1 MQKKGRETVTV
12 FDLLLLPE
20 TTLWAWRK
28 VKNCYQSA
36 DSLFDQAA
44 VAAFELNL
52 EQELE
57 SIRSDF
63 GGGRWRNQP
72 LRPVPQPKK
81 PKPTGEPR
89 LRQYFEVSVRD
100 QVAWAALV
108 TVLGPEVDRQMPAW
122 SYGNRLYRS
131 SWYELETPEG
141 SSSKLN
147 VGPYRHSRGNLYRHF
162 KHSWPLYR
170 RHISLAA
177 RQMVQGE
184 LGPEHLDEG
193 ELRALE
199 QREGLSY
206 LEPWF
211 WRRAKSQGETIY
223 AASLDLAKFYPSI
236 KPEAILKGF
245 EASVEGFQSEAPL
258 VSLIQDM
265 LQFEVDAEGLSETLR
280 KAIDPT
286 VTTGPFSGIPT
297 GIFVGGFLANV
308 AMLPIDKI
316 VDALI
321 HERGRIAHFRFV
333 DDHEVLAYDFD
344 ELVAWIAEY
353 KALLNGSGIG
363 VSIEPEKFI
372 PEELK
377 RLFVDEVEIDEN
389 TAPDMAEARATAMRL
404 AQLNGRKPTALM
416 TRTLAQVSMLAAT
429 DFDLLT
435 DAGRAQ
441 RLEQLEWLLL
451 ANVPEQE
458 IRQDTRMAF
467 AAARISSLTP
477 TLFRPN
483 DDLHQKLRQLAAT
496 MEVVTKSRSAGLPVS
511 AQMKQQISGLKAEVR
526 HFTGIEGSA
535 WNKLL
540 RRHFG
545 LLFEAFSNHPDKARL
560 FLRLLDYCRMT
571 GYDGLPRITEWMRA
585 HEIDELRFLKCYL
598 GSLGIH
604 AIARHIATACMAVN
618 RTNLLHRERNAA
630 RSFLS
635 HLTKFDINAFFVDGR
650 STKLERFQIDAMNAL
665 LAACVLGAIELN
677 EKDRSLANGLTKCVR
692 KLLGSTPTVAALGE
706 LTKTSVGV
714 WCHWF
719 FGATGSYSDRAPLY
733 WGELA
738 QAHDPYDQYDWASL
752 RRYPDRLPMN
762 AWERLR
768 DVPNLIASDDEGWLL
783 DAARAEPLLFY
794 TLSAEHPSVASVRSM
809 LDQPDHSMT
818 LSNWVAFV
826 ASTSPNDPRRSE
838 WTALEIIRQI
848 LMPLHDLFGPDPDY
862 LDRLHPENIRI
873 PVSWRDISADYRVN
887 QRITWEG
894 WRLVASRESVII
906 SQISIADFRYSDTL
920 AARERRWE
928 RRLRPLGQLLWGIL
942 RLDFDLPRAWNI
954 RGQERSFV
962 GIITKDLERLPISSF
977 TLAILQSCLLPRS
990 IETLFLPKYPS
1001 LFGNAKMQA
1010 AADIEFEMPIRG
1022 PDELERALVRAQSQ
1036 LQRNQMTVLEHEP
1049 RQLIPVELQQV
1060 AAFVGGPEG
1069 QEDLQQ

>member
-1 MQKKGRETVTV
+1 MTV

-63 GGGRWRNQP
+63 RDGRWRTQP

-100 QVAWAALV
+100 QVAWAAIV

-122 SYGNRLYRS
+122 SYGNRLYRAA
-131 SWYELETPEG
+131 WYERETPEG

-184 LGPEHLDEG
+184 LDPENLDEG

-199 QREGLSY
+199 QREGLDY
-206 LEPWF
+206 LESWF

-245 EASVEGFQSEAPL
+245 EASVEAFKNEVLL

-265 LQFEVDAEGLSETLR
+265 LQFEVDAEGLSDTLR
-280 KAIDPT
+280 NTIDPT

-308 AMLPIDKI
+308 ALLPLDKT
-316 VDALI
+316 VDAIL

-353 KALLNGSGIG
+353 KALLNASGIG

-377 RLFVDEVEIDEN
+377 RLFADEVENAEN
-389 TAPDMAEARATAMRL
+389 TASDMAEARVTAMRR
-404 AQLNGRKPTALM
+404 AQMNGRKPTALM

-483 DDLHQKLRQLAAT
+483 DDLLQKHRQFAASTEVLA
-496 MEVVTKSRSAGLPVS
+496 KSRAAGVPAP
-511 AQMKQQISGLKAEVR
+511 AQMKQQISRLRAEVR
-526 HFTGIEGSA
+526 HFSGVEATA

-571 GYDGLPRITEWMRA
+571 GYDGLPRITAWMRA
-585 HEIDELRFLKCYL
+585 HETDDLRFLKGYL
-598 GSLGIH
+598 GSLGIQ
-604 AIARHIATACMAVN
+604 AIARHVATACMAAN
-618 RTNLLHRERNAA
+618 RTDLLHRERNAA

-635 HLTKFDINAFFVDGR
+635 HLAKFDIVTFFADGR
-650 STKLERFQIDAMNAL
+650 GMKLERFQMDAMNAL
-665 LAACVLGAIELN
+665 VAACVFGALELGEN
-677 EKDRSLANGLTKCVR
+677 NRSLANGLTKCVR
-692 KLLGSTPTVAALGE
+692 KLLGWTPTVVELGE
-706 LTKTSVGV
+706 LTQTSVGV

-719 FGATGSYSDRAPLY
+719 FGAKGSYSDRAPPY

-738 QAHDPYDQYDWASL
+738 QAHDPYNRYDWASL
-752 RRYPDRLPMN
+752 RRYPDRLPLN
-762 AWERLR
+762 AWTRLR
-768 DVPNLIASDDEGWLL
+768 DEPNLIASDDEGWLL

-794 TLSAEHPSVASVRSM
+794 TLSAEHPGVALVRSI
-809 LDQPDHSMT
+809 LDQPEYSMT

-848 LMPLHDLFGPDPDY
+848 LTPLHDLFGPDPDY
-862 LDRLHPENIRI
+862 LDRLHPENIRL
-873 PVSWRDISADYRVN
+873 PASWRDISADYRVN
-887 QRITWEG
+887 DRITWEG
-894 WRLVASRESVII
+894 WRQVASRDPVII
-906 SQISIADFRYSDTL
+906 SENPIADFRYSDTL
-920 AARERRWE
+920 AEPERRWE

-977 TLAILQSCLLPRS
+977 TLTILQSCLLPRS

-1010 AADIEFEMPIRG
+1010 ATDIEFEMPIRG
-1022 PDELERALVRAQSQ
+1022 PDDLERALVRAQSQ

-1060 AAFVGGPEG
+1060 AAFIDGAEG
-1069 QEDLQQ
+1069 QGDHQQ